1 MFHVIVQAMPDSPRR
16 IPIDAPRPPNEF
28 RALYDGECV
37 CGAGIYEGDLV
48 AYIEGD
54 LSCEDCVRDYRI
66 HG

>member
-1 MFHVIVQAMPDSPRR
+1 MPDSPRR
-16 IPIDAPRPPNEF
+16 IAAEPPQSLAEF
-28 RALYDGECV
+28 TASYDGECV

-54 LSCEDCVRDYRI
+54 LSCEDCICDYRT